1 MKYLNFEGL
10 QYFYSKLSSSLA
22 SQYISQSN
30 LKTIN
35 GQSLIGSG
43 NISLL
48 SNHAS
53 GTLTVGGTTSNV
65 PTINIK
71 RDDTPHPAI
80 ILNEG
85 GQGGLASITFQHAGT
100 GALGTTINR
109 NGVIIA
115 GKSSSDLLTAAGST
129 TSLKTINNQSLL
141 GSGNITI
148 EGGGISQQNTNI
160 IVSLGDDSLTING
173 ENPKTIEFFYNN
185 RLVSGLD
192 LNDYLP
198 LSGGTMTGDIV
209 RKDDQKRTIYTIGS
223 VANGPWIQ
231 CFDQGNGR
239 NITINGSEI
248 KVFGGGGTATIPNN
262 IRYAWD
268 NIHFSLWPDNTTNR
282 IYKFNLQKLID
293 DGYLI
298 EE

>member
-22 SQYISQSN
+22 SQYVSQGN

-35 GQSLIGSG
+35 GQSLIG
-43 NISLL
+43 
-48 SNHAS
+48 
-53 GTLTVGGTTSNV
+53 
-65 PTINIK
+65 
-71 RDDTPHPAI
+71 
-80 ILNEG
+80 
-85 GQGGLASITFQHAGT
+85 T
-100 GALGTTINR
+100 G
-109 NGVIIA
+109 
-115 GKSSSDLLTAAGST
+115 D
-129 TSLKTINNQSLL
+129 
-141 GSGNITI
+141 ITI
-148 EGGGISQQNTNI
+148 EGGA
-160 IVSLGDDSLTING
+160 
-173 ENPKTIEFFYNN
+173 
-185 RLVSGLD
+185 SG
-192 LNDYLP
+192 DYLP
-198 LSGGTMTGDIV
+198 LSGGTMTGNIV
-209 RKDDQKRTIYTIGS
+209 RKDDQNRTIYNIGT

-231 CFDQGNGR
+231 CFDRRNGR

-268 NIHFSLWPDNTTNR
+268 NIHFSLWPDNQTNR